1 MIFCKASSLIYFLPI
16 LSHVLCTGPPSP
28 INEDI
33 RKLPVGTGDLAKN
46 LPFLGNSMGT
56 PTAKASIAPGKLDP
70 EVAAAI
76 RWEMF
81 FWAPKTQR
89 FFREACRKQAED
101 LAAAQV
107 KKVKVVEDR

>member
-16 LSHVLCTGPPSP
+16 LSHVLCTGPSSP
-28 INEDI
+28 INENI

-76 RWEMF
+76 RWEMV
-81 FWAPKTQR
+81 FWVPQNTAIFQR
-89 FFREACRKQAED
+89 SLQEAGR
-101 LAAAQV
+101 
-107 KKVKVVEDR
+107 RSGSSTS